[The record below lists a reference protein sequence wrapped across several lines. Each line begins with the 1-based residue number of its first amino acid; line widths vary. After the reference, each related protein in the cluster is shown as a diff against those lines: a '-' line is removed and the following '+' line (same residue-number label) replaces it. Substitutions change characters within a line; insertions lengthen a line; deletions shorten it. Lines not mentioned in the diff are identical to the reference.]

1 MARYM
6 LTHSLLSS
14 WLYSMKEN
22 PYETADSDADP
33 MADFLRVLRREPTPT
48 TDAMQKGI
56 DFEDL
61 ITAIIK
67 GIPTAV
73 SHDYNYSTK
82 QTEEKMVPTQEHKWY
97 QAAIQALQY
106 VNGGLLQVPESKTVE
121 IGGMEIFLYGR
132 LDALR
137 AGKIY
142 DIKFSGSYDRGKYID
157 STQHPMYLELVPEAE
172 SFVYIISNGTEVWT
186 EEYRREEL
194 ITPITYIASDFLYWL
209 KVMDLMDLYKE
220 KWLAL

>member
-6 LTHSLLSS
+6 ITHSLLSS

-22 PYETADSDADP
+22 PYEDAESTADP

-61 ITAIIK
+61 ITAIVK
-67 GIPTAV
+67 GIPMAK

-82 QTEEKMVPTQEHKWY
+82 QTEEKMVPTQEHKWFP
-97 QAAIQALQY
+97 AAMQALQY

-132 LDALR
+132 LDALK

-157 STQHPMYLELVPEAE
+157 STQHPMYLELVPEAQ

-194 ITPITYIASDFLYWL
+194 ITPITYIASDFLEWL
-209 KVMDLMDLYKE
+209 SAMDLMELFKE

>member
-6 LTHSLLSS
+6 ITHSLLSS

-22 PYETADSDADP
+22 PYEDAESTADP
-33 MADFLRVLRREPTPT
+33 MADFLRVLRREPTET
-48 TDAMQKGI
+48 TEAMQKGI
-56 DFEDL
+56 LFEDL
-61 ITAIIK
+61 VTAIMQGNPIAK
-67 GIPTAV
+67 AL
-73 SHDYNYSTK
+73 DYDYRTKTKDIVNYR
-82 QTEEKMVPTQEHKWY
+82 TEEHPWY
-97 QAAIQALQY
+97 EAASKVVRLI
-106 VNGGLLQVPESKTVE
+106 GSGLLQVPESKTVE
-121 IGGMEIFLYGR
+121 IGCMEIFLYGR
-132 LDALR
+132 LDALS

-157 STQHPMYLELVPEAE
+157 STQHPMYLELVPEAQ

-194 ITPITYIASDFLYWL
+194 ITPITYIASDFLEWL
-209 KVMDLMDLYKE
+209 SAMDLMELFKE

>member
-1 MARYM
+1 MAGYM
-6 LTHSLLSS
+6 ITHSLLSS

-22 PYETADSDADP
+22 PYEDAESTADP

-61 ITAIIK
+61 ITAIIN
-67 GIPTAV
+67 GIPMAR

-82 QTEEKMVPTQEHKWY
+82 VTEERMVPTQEHKWY
-97 QAAIQALQY
+97 PAAVQALRY

-121 IGGMEIFLYGR
+121 IDGVEIFLYGR

-142 DIKFSGSYDRGKYID
+142 DIKFSGSYDRGKYFD

-172 SFVYIISNGTEVWT
+172 SFVYIVSNGTDVWT
-186 EEYRREEL
+186 EEYRREE
-194 ITPITYIASDFLYWL
+194 IQIPITVTANDFLCWL
-209 KVMDLMDLYKE
+209 RSMDLMDLYKE

>member
-1 MARYM
+1 MSRYM
-6 LTHSLLSS
+6 ITHSLLSS

-48 TDAMQKGI
+48 NDAMQKGI
-56 DFEDL
+56 DFENL
-61 ITAIIK
+61 ITAIVK

-82 QTEEKMVPTQEHKWY
+82 MTEERVVPVTEHKWY
-97 QAAIQALQY
+97 PAAVQTLQY
-106 VNGGLLQVPESKTVE
+106 VNGGLLQVPESKTVT
-121 IGGMEIFLYGR
+121 IRGMEIFLYGR
-132 LDALR
+132 LDALK

-142 DIKFSGSYDRGKYID
+142 DIKFSGNYDRGKYID
-157 STQHPMYLELVPEAE
+157 STQHPMYLELVPDAQA
-172 SFVYIISNGTEVWT
+172 FCYVVSNGTDVWT

-194 ITPITYIASDFLYWL
+194 ITTITYIARDFLDWIRT
-209 KVMDLMDLYKE
+209 MGLMELYQE

>member
-6 LTHSLLSS
+6 ITHSLLSS

-22 PYETADSDADP
+22 PYEDAESTADP
-33 MADFLRVLRREPTPT
+33 MADFLRVLRREPTET
-48 TDAMQKGI
+48 TEAMQKGI
-56 DFEDL
+56 DFENLVTEIVTGRFCPEWKPSGGIDPNTGEAL
-61 ITAIIK
+61 GMMVYPKWFDAANKVAGII
-67 GIPTAV
+67 G
-73 SHDYNYSTK
+73 S
-82 QTEEKMVPTQEHKWY
+82 
-97 QAAIQALQY
+97 
-106 VNGGLLQVPESKTVE
+106 GLLQVPESKTVE

-132 LDALR
+132 LDALS

-142 DIKFSGSYDRGKYID
+142 DIKFSGSYGRGNYID
-157 STQHPMYLELVPEAE
+157 STQHPMYLELVPEAQ

-194 ITPITYIASDFLYWL
+194 ITPITYIASDFLEWL
-209 KVMDLMDLYKE
+209 SAMDLMELFKE

>member
-1 MARYM
+1 MERFM
-6 LTHSLLSS
+6 ITHSLLSS
-14 WLYSMKEN
+14 WLYCMKEN
-22 PYETADSDADP
+22 PYEDSESTADP
-33 MADFLRVLRREPTPT
+33 MADFMRTLRREPTPT
-48 TDAMQKGI
+48 NEAMQKGI

-61 ITAIIK
+61 ITAIITGK
-67 GIPTAV
+67 PTAV

-82 QTEEKMVPTQEHKWY
+82 QMEERIVPVQEHKWY
-97 QAAIQALQY
+97 AAAMQALQM

-132 LDALR
+132 LDALK

-157 STQHPMYLELVPEAE
+157 STQHPMYLELVPEAQ

-194 ITPITYIASDFLYWL
+194 ITPITYIASDFLDWL
-209 KVMDLMDLYKE
+209 NVMGLMDLFKE